1 MTLPDA
7 RVVVLVRQGCH
18 LCDDALAIVSTV
30 CARAGATWTSVDVDS
45 DAQLRDQYTDHVPV
59 TFVDDE
65 LHGYWFVDESA
76 LREALTSRPRMRD
89 DVSSGVVPSRKLGR
103 DRVTRTDHPR

>member
-1 MTLPDA
+1 MPTPT
-7 RVVVLVRQGCH
+7 RVQLLTRHGCH
-18 LCDDALAIVSTV
+18 LCVEAEITVRRV
-30 CARAGATWTSVDVDS
+30 CADLGVGVSVVNIDD
-45 DAQLRDQYTDHVPV
+45 DERLRDRYTDHVPV

-65 LHGYWFVDESA
+65 LHGYWVVDESA